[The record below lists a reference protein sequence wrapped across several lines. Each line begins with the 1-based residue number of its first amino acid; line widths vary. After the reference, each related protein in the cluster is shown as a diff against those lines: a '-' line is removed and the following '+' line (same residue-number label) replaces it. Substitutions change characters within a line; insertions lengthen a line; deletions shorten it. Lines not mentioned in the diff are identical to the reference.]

1 MITSTRIRA
10 TIGNLLAMA
19 FLLAAIAA
27 SLMLTATPAQATTTF
42 TVNSTAN
49 HIDQN
54 LAAAACDTGY
64 TVTGAGGEPE
74 NECTLR
80 AAIEQANYT
89 PGADTINFN
98 IPGSDVKTI
107 APTTALPKITE
118 AVTINGYS
126 QPGSHP
132 NTKAIGSDALL
143 KIELS
148 GASSSGGDGLWITA
162 SNSTVK
168 GLVINRWNDAGI
180 ELDGS
185 GATGNKVVGNFIGTD
200 PSGTQKLGNYL
211 GILSAGSN
219 NTVGGTT
226 AAERNVVSG
235 NILDGVRIYGP
246 NAMGNK
252 VAGNYIG
259 TDLSGTKDLGNSN
272 KGVYIYEAKN
282 NTVGGATAG
291 ERNVISGNNSDGVRI
306 IGSGA
311 SGNKVAGNYVGTD
324 KNGTA
329 ALGNGGDG
337 VYIKGAP
344 NNTVG
349 GTTIAERNVISH
361 NGYGVFI
368 TDDGASG
375 NRVMQNIISANEYA
389 GVGLYGDTATG
400 NRILSNSIFT
410 NGDLGIDLNDDGS
423 TANDPGDADTG
434 ANDLQNKPVLSS
446 AKKSSTGTTTV
457 KGNLNSTPGKTFN
470 VQFFSNPE
478 GTNEGKTFLGSASV
492 TTNGTGNVSFSFSTK
507 KAIRLGQNIT
517 ATATNTSTGNT
528 SEFSGPRKVVAL

>member
-126 QPGSHP
+126 QPGAHP

-344 NNTVG
+344 NNT
-349 GTTIAERNVISH
+349 RR
-361 NGYGVFI
+361 GY
-368 TDDGASG
+368 DDRGAQ
-375 NRVMQNIISANEYA
+375 RHLPQRIRR
-389 GVGLYGDTATG
+389 LYH
-400 NRILSNSIFT
+400 
-410 NGDLGIDLNDDGS
+410 
-423 TANDPGDADTG
+423 
-434 ANDLQNKPVLSS
+434 
-446 AKKSSTGTTTV
+446 
-457 KGNLNSTPGKTFN
+457 
-470 VQFFSNPE
+470 
-478 GTNEGKTFLGSASV
+478 
-492 TTNGTGNVSFSFSTK
+492 
-507 KAIRLGQNIT
+507 
-517 ATATNTSTGNT
+517 
-528 SEFSGPRKVVAL
+528 

>member
-10 TIGNLLAMA
+10 TIGNLLATA

-64 TVTGAGGEPE
+64 TVPGSGGEPE

-259 TDLSGTKDLGNSN
+259 TDPSGTKDLGNSN

-344 NNTVG
+344 NNT
-349 GTTIAERNVISH
+349 RR
-361 NGYGVFI
+361 GY
-368 TDDGASG
+368 DDRGAQ
-375 NRVMQNIISANEYA
+375 RHLPQRIRR
-389 GVGLYGDTATG
+389 LYH
-400 NRILSNSIFT
+400 
-410 NGDLGIDLNDDGS
+410 
-423 TANDPGDADTG
+423 
-434 ANDLQNKPVLSS
+434 
-446 AKKSSTGTTTV
+446 
-457 KGNLNSTPGKTFN
+457 
-470 VQFFSNPE
+470 
-478 GTNEGKTFLGSASV
+478 
-492 TTNGTGNVSFSFSTK
+492 
-507 KAIRLGQNIT
+507 
-517 ATATNTSTGNT
+517 
-528 SEFSGPRKVVAL
+528 

>member
-1 MITSTRIRA
+1 MITSTRFRA

-185 GATGNKVVGNFIGTD
+185 GATGNKVVGNYIGTD
-200 PSGTQKLGNYL
+200 P
-211 GILSAGSN
+211 
-219 NTVGGTT
+219 
-226 AAERNVVSG
+226 
-235 NILDGVRIYGP
+235 
-246 NAMGNK
+246 
-252 VAGNYIG
+252 
-259 TDLSGTKDLGNSN
+259 SGTKDLGNSN

-282 NTVGGATAG
+282 NTVGGATAAA
-291 ERNVISGNNSDGVRI
+291 RNVVSGNDYEGVEI
-306 IGSGA
+306 YGPGA
-311 SGNKVAGNYVGTD
+311 SGNKVAGNYVGTG

-507 KAIRLGQNIT
+507 KTIRLGQNIT

>member
-126 QPGSHP
+126 QPGAHP

-259 TDLSGTKDLGNSN
+259 TDPSGTKDLGNSN

-507 KAIRLGQNIT
+507 KTIRLGQNIT
-517 ATATNTSTGNT
+517 ATTTNTSTGNT